1 MTELPAKD
9 SGVGTELF
17 PGQDDFQLGR
27 GGSVLR
33 AIELGQPGQAAL
45 PPCMFTVF

>member
-9 SGVGTELF
+9 GAVGTELY
-17 PGQDDFQLGR
+17 PGQNNFQLGGR
-27 GGSVLR
+27 GNVLR